1 MNGKLT
7 DIVTTICYGNITK
20 RTRIDALEFYM
31 DCMRN
36 SEGSEHER
44 YETIFFQLMDGKKV
58 CSDCIDWFGR

>member
-1 MNGKLT
+1 MSRKLT
-7 DIVTTICYGNITK
+7 DMVTVTCYGQTK
-20 RTRIDALEFYM
+20 KMTRQNALEFYM
-31 DCMRN
+31 DCMRG